1 MSGMTYPG
9 RWLVLI
15 TFGLWALCGL
25 LVLGFL
31 PLGEAS
37 CELAP
42 GSSFYGEA
50 SPSWLPP
57 GTTCTYDLGPGIPTH
72 TDSPSPLRWVIV
84 FMAVLGPLGSLHL
97 RRLLRSKVAQQA

>member
-1 MSGMTYPG
+1 MTYPG
-9 RWLVLI
+9 RWLVI
-15 TFGLWALCGL
+15 ASFAFWALCGL

-31 PLGEAS
+31 PLGDAT

-50 SPSWLPP
+50 HTSWLPP

-72 TDSPSPLRWVIV
+72 TDSPSPLRMLVV
-84 FMAVLGPLGSLHL
+84 FMAVLGPLVSLRL
-97 RRLLRSKVAQQA
+97 RRLLRSRVAESV